1 MALWPYEATKN
12 QTGRQLVNDSKT
24 PSGYA
29 HVGALRG
36 VVMHDAL
43 YRALLTNGLEARYT
57 FGSDDYDPL
66 DEIPF
71 GMDELYTPHLGQPLC
86 NVPAPPD
93 SPATDLADHFISQFF
108 GLFEP
113 LGVRAETYRMRDVY
127 RRGDFDDAIRTVLD
141 HGEIITKIYL
151 DRTGSVKPEDWFAL
165 QVVCENCGRIGT
177 TLVTEW
183 DGDTVAYSCEPDLVA
198 WATGCGHRG
207 RISPFG
213 GNAKLPWKLEWAAKW
228 KVFGVTVEGA
238 GKDHNTRGGSRDVS
252 DAVARQVFGIEPPLN
267 VPYEFFLIGG
277 AKMSSSRG
285 LGATAAEIVELLPAE
300 VLRFLLVNTRPKKA
314 LNFTPDLDTI
324 NRLFNGVDQLAARRA
339 AGTLREI
346 DTELLPIISVDDN
359 ELHTSPT
366 PRVGEQLPW
375 ETVVNLIQIPH
386 VDFWDQVARRF
397 DPPITNVERAA
408 IEMRIHTAQLWLE
421 RYAPAD
427 QVLKLTDEVSPL
439 AQSFTDDQRRF
450 LGELAA
456 AFEKIEWEADPIQA
470 AIFDATRSTPIEPAP
485 GFSAL
490 YVTFLGRES
499 GPKAG
504 PFLSFLD
511 RAFVL
516 DRLNA
521 TLAVA

>member
-1 MALWPYEATKN
+1 
-12 QTGRQLVNDSKT
+12 
-24 PSGYA
+24 
-29 HVGALRG
+29 
-36 VVMHDAL
+36 MHDAL
-43 YRALLTNGLEARYT
+43 YRALLTEGLPARYS

-71 GMDELYTPHLGQPLC
+71 GMDELYRPHLGQPLC

-108 GLFEP
+108 GLFAL
-113 LGVRAETYRMRDVY
+113 LGANAEFYRMRDVY
-127 RRGDFDDAIRTVLD
+127 RSGEFDEAIRTVLD
-141 HGEIITKIYL
+141 HGEVITTIYR

-165 QVVCENCGRIGT
+165 QVICENCGRIGT

-183 DGDTVAYSCEPDLVA
+183 DGEMVTYTCEPDMVT
-198 WATGCGHRG
+198 WATGCSHRG

-228 KVFGVTVEGA
+228 KVFGITVEGA

-285 LGATAAEIVELLPAE
+285 LGATAAEIVELLPPE
-300 VLRFLLVNTRPKKA
+300 VLRFLLINTRPKKA

-324 NRLFNGVDQLAARRA
+324 NRLFNGVDQLAIRAA

-346 DTELLPIISVDDN
+346 DKELLPMITVQGDA
-359 ELHTSPT
+359 LLTT

-375 ETVVNLIQIPH
+375 ETIVNLIQVPH
-386 VDFWDQVARRF
+386 IDFWDLVDRRF
-397 DPPITNVERAA
+397 VPPITPVERTS
-408 IEMRIHTAQLWLE
+408 IEERVRTAQLWLD
-421 RYAPAD
+421 RYASPD

-439 AQSFTDDQRRF
+439 TRSFTDEQRRF
-450 LGELAA
+450 LATIAA
-456 AFEKIEWEADPIQA
+456 SFEHVAWEGDAIQGV
-470 AIFDATRSTPIEPAP
+470 IFDATRSTPIEPAG
-485 GFSAL
+485 GFAAL

-516 DRLNA
+516 DRLKAALGNA
-521 TLAVA
+521 

>member
-1 MALWPYEATKN
+1 
-12 QTGRQLVNDSKT
+12 
-24 PSGYA
+24 
-29 HVGALRG
+29 
-36 VVMHDAL
+36 MHDAL
-43 YRALLTNGLEARYT
+43 YRALLTGGVPARYS

-71 GMDELYTPHLGQPLC
+71 GMDELYRPHLGRPLC

-93 SPATDLADHFISQFF
+93 STATDLADHFISQFF
-108 GLFEP
+108 GLFP
-113 LGVRAETYRMRDVY
+113 LLGVNAEFYRMRDVY

-151 DRTGSVKPEDWFAL
+151 ERTGSVKPEDWFAL
-165 QVVCENCGRIGT
+165 QVICENCGRIGT
-177 TLVTEW
+177 TLVTDW
-183 DGDTVAYSCEPDLVA
+183 DGETVAYSCEPDMVT
-198 WATGCGHRG
+198 WATGCAHRG

-228 KVFGVTVEGA
+228 KVFGITVEGA

-300 VLRFLLVNTRPKKA
+300 VLRFLLINTRPKKA

-324 NRLFNGVDQLAARRA
+324 NRLFNGVDQLAARAA

-346 DTELLPIISVDDN
+346 DKELLPMITVEGD
-359 ELHTSPT
+359 ELLTT

-375 ETVVNLIQIPH
+375 ETIVNLIQLPH
-386 VDFWDQVARRF
+386 VDFWDLVERRF
-397 DPPITNVERAA
+397 VPPITPAERTS
-408 IEMRIHTAQLWLE
+408 IEERVRTARLWLD
-421 RYAPAD
+421 RYASPD
-427 QVLKLTDEVSPL
+427 QVLKLTDEVSPR
-439 AQSFTDDQRRF
+439 AQSFTDEQRRF
-450 LGELAA
+450 LATVAES
-456 AFEKIEWEADPIQA
+456 FEHVVWEGDAIQGV
-470 AIFDATRSTPIEPAP
+470 IFDATRSTPIDPPA
-485 GFSAL
+485 GFAAL
-490 YVTFLGRES
+490 YITFLGRES

-516 DRLNA
+516 DRLNGV
-521 TLAVA
+521 LGDS